1 MRELQVSL
9 TTANPNLHNVQL
21 ILTSSVQKGAQKGK
35 TVMKTLLESC

>member
-9 TTANPNLHNVQL
+9 TTANPNLHNDQL
-21 ILTSSVQKGAQKGK
+21 MLTSFVQKSAQKGK